1 MERSTYGHVIDWN
14 DVIKKEARGI
24 NDADLGEVQEVDED
38 YIITERGTINKEKF
52 YLPKSIPHGFNGH
65 VLLFNITEKEAK
77 EKYLRNKSPQSPSI
91 DESDISTAH
100 GYENRIQVIEERLD
114 ISKKE
119 TVREAR
125 ILKKPLKDTKTMDME
140 LTHEELI
147 IEKRPAEDKFST
159 SASSSLASSSFSHSE
174 EEPTQSKTEI
184 TIPLEKEEVVVSKT
198 PYIKEEIVISKKSV
212 TETKTI
218 NEQLKSEKVS
228 IIGPD
233 GQVIEEEEEE
243 EEK

>member
-65 VLLFNITEKEAK
+65 VLLFNLTEKEAK
-77 EKYLRNKSPQSPSI
+77 EKYLRNKSLQSPSI

-100 GYENRIQVIEERLD
+100 GYENRIQVIEERLA

-119 TVREAR
+119 TVLEAR

-174 EEPTQSKTEI
+174 EPTQSKTEI
-184 TIPLEKEEVVVSKT
+184 TIPLEKEEVVVSKQA
-198 PYIKEEIVISKKSV
+198 YIKEEIVISKKSV

-228 IIGPD
+228 IIGPN
-233 GQVIEEEEEE
+233 GEVIEEE
-243 EEK
+243 K

>member
-24 NDADLGEVQEVDED
+24 NNADLGEVQEVDED
-38 YIITERGTINKEKF
+38 YIITEKGTINKEKF

-77 EKYLRNKSPQSPSI
+77 EKYLRNKSLQSSSI
-91 DESDISTAH
+91 DESDISTAR
-100 GYENRIQVIEERLD
+100 GYENRIQVIEERLA

-159 SASSSLASSSFSHSE
+159 SASPSLAGSSFSHS
-174 EEPTQSKTEI
+174 EPTQSKTEI
-184 TIPLEKEEVVVSKT
+184 TIPLEKEEVVVSKK

-212 TETKTI
+212 TETRTI

-228 IIGPD
+228 IIGPN
-233 GQVIEEEEEE
+233 GQVIEEEEE
-243 EEK
+243 K